1 MAIHRPNRRR
11 LKIHR
16 TYTVEEAA
24 RVLGVAK
31 GTVRRWRKNG
41 LPAIDERKPT
51 LLRGRDLLDYLAAR
65 AKPKQP
71 CPPGQ
76 CYCVKC
82 KGPRAPACG
91 MAEFV
96 VITPTNGN
104 LKALC
109 PTCGSLMHRRTS
121 LTQFEGIRSTLEV
134 TIVDRFARLR
144 DSDQPS
150 TNDH

>member
-1 MAIHRPNRRR
+1 MARHRPNRRR

-16 TYTVEEAA
+16 TYTVDEAA

-31 GTVRRWRKNG
+31 GTVRRWHKNG
-41 LPAIDERKPT
+41 LAAIDTRKPT
-51 LLRGRDLLDYLAAR
+51 LLRGLDLLDYLAAR
-65 AKPKQP
+65 TKPKQP

-82 KGPRAPACG
+82 KAPKLPACG
-91 MAEFV
+91 MAEYV
-96 VITPTNGN
+96 VITPSNGN
-104 LKALC
+104 LRALC
-109 PTCGSLMHRRTS
+109 PTCGSMMHRRTS
-121 LTQFEGIRSTLEV
+121 LTQLNAVRSNLDV
-134 TIVDRFARLR
+134 TIVDRLARLR